1 MGSGRTGHRLLSV
14 LAERVTEG
22 SRPGARRDGYRV
34 ALAIE
39 GGGMR
44 GTVSAGMALA
54 LQELGLL
61 PAFDAVYGSSAGAI
75 SGAWLLS
82 SRPEGLHGWTDPTF
96 ARALIRKRNLL
107 RARPVVDVEQL
118 VEVVYTR
125 QFPLDYTSVLAN
137 PIEFHPLATDVSSG
151 APVDLHDRLTE
162 ERDLRLA
169 LRASA
174 AMPVLAGRPVAI
186 GSALYYDAGV
196 AESIPFR
203 QALRDGATHVLVL
216 RSRRRVDRAPERE
229 RPSLGYRLVARFG
242 MRRYRELKAVFLT
255 GDAQLAAA
263 DLLLARYDADE
274 DHEGPALLSIRPSD
288 ASPRVDRLESNGGR
302 LRAAFEA
309 GRDAVVTTGLLGLRP
324 CPE

>member
-1 MGSGRTGHRLLSV
+1 MTNRKSGHRLLSV
-14 LAERVTEG
+14 LAERVAGG

-118 VEVVYTR
+118 VEVVYTQ
-125 QFPLDYTSVLAN
+125 QFPLDYSSVLAN
-137 PIEFHPLATDVSSG
+137 PIEFHPLATDVADG

-216 RSRRRVDRAPERE
+216 RSRREGETATPPGGPGAALTIRLLRRIGPAVATAFATRAGRE
-229 RPSLGYRLVARFG
+229 A
-242 MRRYRELKAVFLT
+242 EDEAV
-255 GDAQLAAA
+255 LAHHAA
-263 DLLLARYDADE
+263 DPRLTP
-274 DHEGPALLSIRPSD
+274 HILSIRP
-288 ASPRVDRLESNGGR
+288 APGSPVPGR
-302 LRAAFEA
+302 LDRDVGVIRGGLEA
-309 GRDAVVTTGLLGLRP
+309 GREAIHRAFAA
-324 CPE
+324 